1 MPDPSLPRLFEV
13 ASIKPNTAENGRS
26 STRPGPTELYLENT
40 SLRKCIALAYNVSED
55 RDNAISAPDWLNFER
70 YDIAAKYPAGT
81 PLEQVRVMLQNL
93 LADRFKLKLHRESKE
108 LTIYALVAA
117 KNGPKLTESAPGT
130 QGSIGMSQGHLAG
143 KGVPVA
149 ALADRLSGALCF
161 NWAARWWIAPASA
174 GSTTLRWTGC
184 RMIPAPSLFTALQE
198 QLGLRLE
205 AQKGAVEVLV
215 VDSMERK
222 PSAELIDRYYDPPPV
237 SSVWRAPPSRTPW
250 MGLTSL

>member
-1 MPDPSLPRLFEV
+1 MTLPAIVALSFATSARSQSFEV
-13 ASIKPNTAENGRS
+13 ASIKPNTSENGHS
-26 STRPGPTELYLENT
+26 STRPGPTELFLENT

-81 PLEQVRVMLQNL
+81 SLDQVRLMLQNL

-108 LTIYALVAA
+108 VSIYALVVA
-117 KNGPKLTESAPGT
+117 KNGPKLTASAPGT
-130 QGSIGMSQGHLAG
+130 QGSIGMSQSHLSG

-149 ALADRLSGALCF
+149 ALADRLSGPVFQLGRPVQDRTSISGLYDF
-161 NWAARWWIAPASA
+161 MLDWMPDD
-174 GSTTLRWTGC
+174 T
-184 RMIPAPSLFTALQE
+184 APSVFTALQE

-205 AQKGAVEVLV
+205 AQKGTIEVLV

-222 PSAELIDRYYDPPPV
+222 PSAN
-237 SSVWRAPPSRTPW
+237 
-250 MGLTSL
+250 